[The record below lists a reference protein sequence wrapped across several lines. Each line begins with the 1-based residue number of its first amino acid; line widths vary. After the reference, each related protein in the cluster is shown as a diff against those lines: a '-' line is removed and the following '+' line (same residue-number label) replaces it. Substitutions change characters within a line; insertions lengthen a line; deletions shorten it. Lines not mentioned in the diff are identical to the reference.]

1 MKYLKFTL
9 LLFLCVFSFYMSDRI
24 LLIVEEAS
32 PLMQTINQVE
42 DFDEYEPID
51 AKIEGNTIIPGKKG
65 RVINKRETYL
75 KMNDFG
81 AFNETFYVYDYISP
95 GVSIEDNLDKII
107 IKGLDD
113 NKVSLVVDS
122 NKYDDY
128 LTKKKIVYSKIV
140 DNEENVNNKNIEYIN
155 GCLDNNRFFDMNYY
169 LKRNKIKS
177 NICIIGKSNI
187 KECMNNK
194 YYLVDPTLN
203 LYHNN
208 VLTIKKSL
216 EGGVII
222 YVHDDVLLSELEV
235 IINEIN
241 YRNMSI
247 VKLSELIKE

>member
-95 GVSIEDNLDKII
+95 GVSIEDNLDK
-107 IKGLDD
+107 
-113 NKVSLVVDS
+113 
-122 NKYDDY
+122 
-128 LTKKKIVYSKIV
+128 
-140 DNEENVNNKNIEYIN
+140 IEYIN